1 MASLS
6 GVLRLGA
13 SPAER
18 PAGGSALLAWGEGS
32 SPFQAGGEAQAVVLG
47 PARQPRGDL
56 ARALAAWPGGAE
68 TILRP
73 FLQAGMGFAFAVWEG
88 GRLTLGAD
96 PWGLQTLYYREA
108 GGQLGFSDRLADL
121 ARPGEEKLHLA
132 SCEHFL
138 RYLSIPPGR
147 TLLGGVRRLPPGE
160 QLVIS
165 SDGVTSQP
173 FIPLGGE
180 PAGGRGEARRRLRR
194 AAEEA
199 AAAAADL
206 PPGEPIGLLLS
217 GGMDSTALLALLREA
232 RQGPI
237 VAIHA
242 GAGGSPDRGFARAM
256 AERHGAEFL
265 DLTLTAEDAR
275 ESLGWIVSSMEAPGG
290 NASAVANCR
299 AFALARERGLR
310 RVVSGLGADEVFG
323 GHRKHLLA
331 PWWPWLGRLPLFIRQ
346 ALARRASHPSLREA
360 LAAQGGPLE
369 MHRAMYALMGED
381 EAARLRGGLARF
393 AQVVRPE
400 DGRGNPSRYPLALLQ
415 VDLDQWLR
423 AALGPMAGTLAAADG
438 LELALPLASAPM
450 LRLSA
455 SMPLS
460 WKVAGPTGK
469 RLLREALRDLLPREI
484 LDRSRKGFTVPVA
497 EWLRGEL
504 AGTARELL
512 APGKVERWCL
522 LEREGPLRL
531 LGEHVSGRADWGLA
545 LWGWMT
551 FSAWYDRFFPAEGGM

>member
-1 MASLS
+1 VASLS

-121 ARPGEEKLHLA
+121 TRPGEEKLHLA

-147 TLLGGVRRLPPGE
+147 TL
-160 QLVIS
+160 
-165 SDGVTSQP
+165 
-173 FIPLGGE
+173 
-180 PAGGRGEARRRLRR
+180 
-194 AAEEA
+194 
-199 AAAAADL
+199 
-206 PPGEPIGLLLS
+206 PIGLLLS

-242 GAGGSPDRGFARAM
+242 GAGDSPDRGFARAM

-369 MHRAMYALMGED
+369 MHRAMYALMGEE

-460 WKVAGPTGK
+460 WKVAGYTGK
-469 RLLREALRDLLPREI
+469 RLLREALRDFLPREI